1 MLTFLSS
8 LQSTHASTIQYL
20 STLFAFT
27 DRALAN
33 GENVLVH
40 CLAGAH
46 RAGTTGVILLM
57 RYSGVN
63 DVDRAIATAKKC
75 RHIIDPIGML
85 PLLLKRYAAARDD
98 GEDWE
103 LLC

>member
-1 MLTFLSS
+1 
-8 LQSTHASTIQYL
+8 
-20 STLFAFT
+20 
-27 DRALAN
+27 
-33 GENVLVH
+33 
-40 CLAGAH
+40 
-46 RAGTTGVILLM
+46 M